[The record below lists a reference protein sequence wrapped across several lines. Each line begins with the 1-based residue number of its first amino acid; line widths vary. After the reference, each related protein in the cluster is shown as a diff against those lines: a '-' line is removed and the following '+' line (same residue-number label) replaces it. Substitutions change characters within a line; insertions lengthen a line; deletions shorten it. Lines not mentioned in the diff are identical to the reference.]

1 MEAEVSEINTNNL
14 WGQVYAQI
22 RRDSINHDHTTIEAS
37 KPENRHLNRYRD
49 VYPYDHSRIVIW
61 DCDDTDYINASL
73 VQVPKANR
81 KYILAQ
87 GPLPSTV
94 GHFWMA
100 VWQRKCKAVLMLN
113 KIIEKGQI
121 KCHQYWPINVG
132 DTLEMPNVYLSLTH
146 EDSKTG
152 QHFTVRTFKLTNLK
166 TNESREILHFHYTN
180 WPDFCIP
187 QSPDSFLE
195 FLHAVRDSGSLDEDV
210 GPAVVHCSAGIGRSG
225 TFCLVDTCL
234 VLLANDGPE
243 SVCVKDILLELRNY
257 RMGLIQTVDQLKFSY
272 MAIVEGARQHGF
284 LPKDALSD
292 LTGPKPPP
300 QRQSDTS
307 SSSDDDDDDDVQ
319 DDTEDDEDDED
330 DLAPPL
336 PPRRSESLLKS
347 NFYNNGTQ
355 EQVQQ
360 DSNPALNADL
370 PAVIL
375 LQEQVNGSNECST
388 SSSENTPPDK
398 NGQNYSNSGGHQKLT
413 SSVSAPLQDFKTD
426 FFSDLQ
432 TSSKD
437 SPTKCILNNH
447 KMEERK
453 REMELRRRK
462 KEEKNRALEAQ
473 VQEMKRKAKE
483 SEDWSRK
490 KNFLFEKMVPFC
502 VGLAMLVVGT
512 VYYMRS

>member
-1 MEAEVSEINTNNL
+1 MEAEVSEINANNL

-49 VYPYDHSRIVIW
+49 VYPYDHSRVAIW
-61 DCDDTDYINASL
+61 DCDETDYINASL
-73 VQVPKANR
+73 VQVPRANR

-113 KIIEKGQI
+113 KIIEKGTI

-132 DTLEMPNVYLSLTH
+132 DTLDMTNVFLSLTH
-146 EDSKTG
+146 EESKQG

-195 FLHAVRDSGSLDEDV
+195 FLHAVRDSGSLEEDV

-272 MAIVEGARQHGF
+272 MAIVEGARQQGF
-284 LPKDALSD
+284 LPKDCLTD

-300 QRQSDTS
+300 RRDSVTS
-307 SSSDDDDDDDVQ
+307 SSSDDADDDDSDDT
-319 DDTEDDEDDED
+319 DDTEEDDDDD

-347 NFYNNGTQ
+347 PLYNNGTQ
-355 EQVQQ
+355 EQEIPTVLTA
-360 DSNPALNADL
+360 NLIEDL
-370 PAVIL
+370 A

-398 NGQNYSNSGGHQKLT
+398 NGQMMPGGHQKLT

-426 FFSDLQ
+426 FYSDLN
-432 TSSKD
+432 TSSND

-453 REMELRRRK
+453 REMEIRRRK
-462 KEEKNRALEAQ
+462 KDEKNRALEAQ
-473 VQEMKRKAKE
+473 VQEIKKKAKDA
-483 SEDWSRK
+483 EDWSRK

-502 VGLAMLVVGT
+502 VGLAMLCIGT